1 MLLAE
6 GNFYGR
12 NSMRDGKKGQYGY
25 ITSINTKSIPHNRF
39 FNMKIFREKNMLFS
53 VGVEKIPIV
62 KGGIIK
68 RY

>member
-1 MLLAE
+1 
-6 GNFYGR
+6 
-12 NSMRDGKKGQYGY
+12 
-25 ITSINTKSIPHNRF
+25 
-39 FNMKIFREKNMLFS
+39 MLFS